1 MITRPKTPEAYIEL
15 VRQALFE
22 VEELRYAVEFD
33 MDSMGDALGFLDE
46 LEARVRELWNSM
58 ESGTYQFADE
68 DLPFMKL
75 VERQPDRV
83 LPFKY
88 LLRQI
93 NATHRQG
100 LDVEES

>member
-1 MITRPKTPEAYIEL
+1 MIKRPKTPEAYVEL

-33 MDSMGDALGFLDE
+33 MDSMGGALDFLDE
-46 LEARVRELWNSM
+46 LETGVRGLWSAM
-58 ESGTYQFADE
+58 ESGTYQFDDS
-68 DLPFMKL
+68 DLPFMK
-75 VERQPDRV
+75 VIERQSDRM

-100 LDVEES
+100 LDVE

>member
-1 MITRPKTPEAYIEL
+1 MIKRPKTPEAYVEL

-22 VEELRYAVEFD
+22 VEELRYSVEFD
-33 MDSMGDALGFLDE
+33 MDSMSDALGFLDE
-46 LEARVRELWNSM
+46 LESGVRALWSSM
-58 ESGTYQFADE
+58 ESGGYQFEDR
-68 DLPFMKL
+68 DLPFMAL
-75 VERQPDRV
+75 VERTPDRL

-100 LDVEES
+100 LDVE